1 MGKSNKT
8 TSAPAPA
15 PKPAAPPPVN
25 IPKVDPNVLTK
36 SITSVT
42 IKKR

>member
-8 TSAPAPA
+8 TSTPAPNQ
-15 PKPAAPPPVN
+15 KPTIPPPVN